1 MDLMAGPV
9 RSKEIEILK
18 ERTDA
23 LQKRGVTPTLKVIL
37 VGEMKASLIYT
48 RSKKKFIENFGAACE
63 IIHLPSSINEAEFLA
78 EVGNIVSN
86 DDVHGCFVQLPLP
99 KHLSHIDVG
108 ELIPGHKD
116 VDGFNQRNIY
126 ELFKGD
132 IGDKALLP
140 CTPKG
145 IITMLH
151 HYDINLSGQDVVI
164 LGRSEIVG
172 RPLALLL
179 LNHNATVTVCHSRTK
194 DIKEITKKADIIVSA
209 IGRANFLDRSFLGE
223 KKPVIVDVGINHDD
237 EGKLCGD
244 VNYKDVKDLCSAISP
259 VPGGVGPMTILSLAQ
274 NLLQATEMSL

>member
-18 ERTDA
+18 ARTDA
-23 LQKRGVTPTLKVIL
+23 MQKRGVTPTLKVIL
-37 VGEMKASLIYT
+37 VGDMKASLIYT
-48 RSKKKFIENFGAACE
+48 RSKKKFIENFGASCE

-78 EVGNIVSN
+78 EVGNVVG
-86 DDVHGCFVQLPLP
+86 DDSVHGLFVQLPLP

-108 ELIPGHKD
+108 DLIPGHKD
-116 VDGFNQRNIY
+116 VDGFNQKNIY

-132 IGDKALLP
+132 RGDKALLP

-145 IITMLH
+145 IITLLH
-151 HYDINLSGQDVVI
+151 HYNIGLDGKNVVI

-172 RPLALLL
+172 RPMALLL
-179 LNHNATVTVCHSRTK
+179 LNHNATVTVCHSKTQN
-194 DIKEITKKADIIVSA
+194 IKAITGNADIIISA
-209 IGRANFLDRSFLGE
+209 IGRAKFLDRSFLGD

-237 EGKLCGD
+237 AGKLCGD
-244 VNYKDVKDLCSAISP
+244 VNYDDVKDLCSAISP